1 MIDKDIKTVC
11 WNVRGLNNAATREA
25 VRMLLQKIRPTIICL
40 QETKLDSINAMLAA
54 EFLVSNCSGSFV
66 SLEAQQT
73 RGGILIAWDQDLISM
88 GVPIK
93 GDYSITQTCTFLPS
107 NSAFVITTVYGTPW
121 LCLGD
126 FNMICEARD
135 KKTTVMSTGPR

>member
-1 MIDKDIKTVC
+1 MIDNAIKTVC
-11 WNVRGLNNAATREA
+11 WNVRGLNNAARREA

-73 RGGILIAWDQDLISM
+73 RGGILLAWDQDLISM

-93 GDYSITQTCTFLPS
+93 GDYSITQRCRHHL
-107 NSAFVITTVYGTPW
+107 
-121 LCLGD
+121 
-126 FNMICEARD
+126 
-135 KKTTVMSTGPR
+135 